1 MLADFLHVLNVLAT
15 SYPIVFMPAAVIV
28 AAGILNYLFPKE

>member
-1 MLADFLHVLNVLAT
+1 MLADFLHVFHVLIT
-15 SYPIVFMPAAVIV
+15 SYPVVFMPAAVLI